1 MFKKSTVLQK
11 LSICLGSATLLLAA
25 TVVPAMEAAKI
36 DKQQT
41 AAAVPAASLGMTSQ
55 LFSGADIKAI
65 PLANESG
72 PAGPGIRG
80 GRYQGGDGNDQTR
93 AIVVGD
99 EGDYYTA
106 GWNEID
112 GENRLVVRRN
122 TTDAE
127 YSQVWGFTFT
137 IGGRTI
143 SEAYGITID
152 RNTNV
157 VTLVGRIKGDPADSW
172 GCFMLS
178 VNGKDGSGVGARILD
193 TKADDACYA
202 VSWDAN
208 TAALFIHG
216 VALDD
221 GAEGRR
227 GLGISFPE
235 LASDPNWGPF
245 IYGSVPNL
253 YRDNE
258 VKGDWLY
265 VGGQA
270 LNEDVVRALALR
282 VNPFDGTVSDGL
294 VLLTDNASEFRGVAS
309 DADGST
315 VFVGFLSGDD
325 GGALAVRID
334 ATFSEV
340 LYGLVFP
347 ALEIF
352 NGVMQADDGTTH
364 IAGSVKT
371 DPDFAQDGIVLSLDF
386 GGTPINFALIAG
398 AGFTL
403 DTATSIARTAKGNPI
418 VTIVT
423 RSPDLSLA
431 RGLVG
436 EQDGGFVEMQG
447 L

>member
-1 MFKKSTVLQK
+1 MLEKSTALQK

-25 TVVPAMEAAKI
+25 TVAPAMQAAKL
-36 DKQQT
+36 DKQQ
-41 AAAVPAASLGMTSQ
+41 AAAVPAASLGVNSL
-55 LFSGADIKAI
+55 LFGSADIQAI
-65 PLANESG
+65 PLVNESG
-72 PAGPGIRG
+72 PNGPGIRG

-106 GWNEID
+106 GFNQID

-127 YSQVWGFTFT
+127 YSQVWGFSFT

-157 VTLVGRIKGDPADSW
+157 VTLVGRIKADPADSW

-193 TKADDACYA
+193 SKFDDACFA
-202 VSWDAN
+202 VTWDAS
-208 TAALFIHG
+208 TASLYIHG

-221 GAEGRR
+221 GADGRR
-227 GLGISFPE
+227 GLGISYPE
-235 LASDPNWGPF
+235 LASDANWGPF
-245 IYGSVPNL
+245 VYGSVPNL

-265 VGGQA
+265 VGGHA

-282 VNPFDGTVSDGL
+282 VNYFDGVVSDGL
-294 VLLTDNASEFRGVAS
+294 VFLTDNASEFRGVAS
-309 DADGST
+309 DADGSI
-315 VFVGFLSGDD
+315 VAAGQLSGDD
-325 GGALAVRID
+325 GGAFAVRID

-364 IAGSVKT
+364 LAGSVKL
-371 DPDFAQDGIVLSLDF
+371 DPDFAQDGIVLALDF

-423 RSPDLSLA
+423 RSPDLPLA
-431 RGLVG
+431 RGLLG
-436 EQDGGFVEMQG
+436 EQDGGFAEMQG